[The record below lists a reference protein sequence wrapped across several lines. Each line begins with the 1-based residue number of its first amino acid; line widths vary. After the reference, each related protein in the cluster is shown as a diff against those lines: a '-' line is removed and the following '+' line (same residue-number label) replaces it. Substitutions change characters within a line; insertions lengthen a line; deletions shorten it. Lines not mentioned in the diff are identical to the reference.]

1 MTSKLE
7 AMEQE
12 TKTAFDNLKE
22 LITEKFDNFEKRQE
36 LRDENTHLRLA
47 NLEAKDKE
55 QDAKMLA
62 MDKKIEHIA
71 GQQAERGNKAI
82 ASIKEKVL
90 SWAVP
95 TVILA
100 VIYAVMNGFK
110 FGG

>member
-1 MTSKLE
+1 
-7 AMEQE
+7 MEQE

-36 LRDENTHLRLA
+36 LRDENTHLRLT

-55 QDAKMLA
+55 QDAKMQA
-62 MDKKIEHIA
+62 MDKKIENIA
-71 GQQAERGNKAI
+71 SQQAERGNKTI

-100 VIYAVMNGFK
+100 VIYAVANGFK
-110 FGG
+110 IGG

>member
-7 AMEQE
+7 NMEQE

-36 LRDENTHLRLA
+36 LRDENTHLRLS

-55 QDAKMLA
+55 QDAKMQA
-62 MDKKIEHIA
+62 MDRRIESIA
-71 GQQAERGNKAI
+71 NKEADKGNKTI
-82 ASIKEKVL
+82 ASIKDKAL

-95 TVILA
+95 TFIMA
-100 VIYAVMNGFK
+100 IIYAVSHGFK